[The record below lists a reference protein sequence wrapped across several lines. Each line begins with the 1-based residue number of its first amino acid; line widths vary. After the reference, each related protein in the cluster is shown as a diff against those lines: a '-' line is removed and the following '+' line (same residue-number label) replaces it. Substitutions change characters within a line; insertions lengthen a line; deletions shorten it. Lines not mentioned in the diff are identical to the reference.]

1 MVEYSDQSSDT
12 DSDSQEICIDKTL
25 ELKTFRLC
33 SDSENRRFFKA
44 SSKTV
49 KNKTF
54 TIENILGLE
63 DNSDDN
69 DKSNKGC
76 YGKSFPIISPTDLR
90 QISKSIKNNLNYS
103 IALLPVR
110 MLRIPV
116 HSSRS
121 NIMDDLCVPQE
132 LPFRYIEKHILLG

>member
-1 MVEYSDQSSDT
+1 MNSKNMVEYSDQSSDT

-63 DNSDDN
+63 DNSDELKN
-69 DKSNKGC
+69 DENTKAC
-76 YGKSFPIISPTDLR
+76 YGKPFPIISPTDLR
-90 QISKSIKNNLNYS
+90 QISKL
-103 IALLPVR
+103 
-110 MLRIPV
+110 M
-116 HSSRS
+116 S
-121 NIMDDLCVPQE
+121 NFVFVL
-132 LPFRYIEKHILLG
+132 

>member
-63 DNSDDN
+63 DNSDDLKN
-69 DKSNKGC
+69 DENNKAC
-76 YGKSFPIISPTDLR
+76 YGKPFPMISPTDLR
-90 QISKSIKNNLNYS
+90 QISKLMKVVTILR
-103 IALLPVR
+103 LLV
-110 MLRIPV
+110 
-116 HSSRS
+116 
-121 NIMDDLCVPQE
+121 Q
-132 LPFRYIEKHILLG
+132 